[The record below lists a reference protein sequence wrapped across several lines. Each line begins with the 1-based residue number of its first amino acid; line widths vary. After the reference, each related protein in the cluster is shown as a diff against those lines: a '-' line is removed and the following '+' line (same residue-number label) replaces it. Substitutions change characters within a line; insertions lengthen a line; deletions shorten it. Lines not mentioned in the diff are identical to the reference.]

1 MVNNPLISVL
11 IPVFNVEL
19 YVRQAINSI
28 TNQTYKNLEIIIVD
42 DCSADSTYNIVK
54 QLQESDNRIKLFRNS
69 KNLKIAETLN
79 YALSQASGEYIARM
93 DGDDY
98 SDPTKIEKQYTFLLN
113 NPDFVLVGTNYVLVD
128 GSELEI
134 SRTNYLSDFEKIKR
148 IVRYESPVAHIWLTY
163 KKIYDELGGYR
174 MPGVEDYDFL
184 LRIISIGY
192 KISNLDDFLYVVKLR
207 DGNTNSTMGLK
218 QRKAADYA
226 VNLYNER
233 ILSNSLY
240 DSYTDFKF
248 KKVISV
254 NEIDSMKFKK
264 SSEYFNAFL
273 INNKSKSFKSVYFL
287 FQSIYESPKAQVWYL
302 YRRIRAL
309 IIKKNYSFS
318 LLLLISLFNNI
329 TNG

>member
-134 SRTNYLSDFEKIKR
+134 SRTNYLSEFEIL
-148 IVRYESPVAHIWLTY
+148 YPM
-163 KKIYDELGGYR
+163 D
-174 MPGVEDYDFL
+174 
-184 LRIISIGY
+184 IIL
-192 KISNLDDFLYVVKLR
+192 N
-207 DGNTNSTMGLK
+207 
-218 QRKAADYA
+218 
-226 VNLYNER
+226 
-233 ILSNSLY
+233 
-240 DSYTDFKF
+240 
-248 KKVISV
+248 
-254 NEIDSMKFKK
+254 KK
-264 SSEYFNAFL
+264 S
-273 INNKSKSFKSVYFL
+273 
-287 FQSIYESPKAQVWYL
+287 
-302 YRRIRAL
+302 
-309 IIKKNYSFS
+309 
-318 LLLLISLFNNI
+318 
-329 TNG
+329 